1 MFSCVWSLSGK
12 DVLHLLV
19 DVDVALRLP
28 HAVAD
33 LPLPLDAGIGMFI
46 SSLELSFECSR
57 IFLQFFLSL
66 VLPRSPSPP
75 PRRRSPSPR
84 RYSPPIQRRYS
95 PSPLPPQKR
104 RFSSSPTKRSS
115 PGAKRRPSRSP
126 KRRSSPAQRRRTPPS
141 STSPPRHRRSPMLPS
156 VRPSRDTRS
165 PVAAASRLSP
175 SPANR
180 SRTVRGSTSPQGR
193 FETSSTSPCSQR
205 RQSPS
210 HSGKPIRRVSRTP
223 EPRNNQR

>member
-1 MFSCVWSLSGK
+1 MN
-12 DVLHLLV
+12 
-19 DVDVALRLP
+19 
-28 HAVAD
+28 
-33 LPLPLDAGIGMFI
+33 
-46 SSLELSFECSR
+46 
-57 IFLQFFLSL
+57 L

-104 RFSSSPTKRSS
+104 RMSSSPNKRSS

-141 STSPPRHRRSPMLPS
+141 SSSPLRHRRSPMLPS
-156 VRPSRDTRS
+156 VRPGRDTRS
-165 PVAAASRLSP
+165 PIAAAGRLSP

-180 SRTVRGSTSPQGR
+180 IRNVRGSISPQGR
-193 FETSSTSPCSQR
+193 FETSGTSPSNQR
-205 RQSPS
+205 RQHSPS
-210 HSGKPIRRVSRTP
+210 HGGKPIRRVSRTP